1 VAIKVLVV
9 DDSIMF
15 RSVIKR
21 GLDGDREITVCG
33 EAADAFEA
41 SRLLPELK
49 PDVLV
54 SDINMPKTNGLE
66 FLASLMSVTPIPC
79 ILITSGSTYESEA
92 MNVGA
97 AGFLKK
103 PATPQETSQF
113 IDSLKIKIV
122 AASKTRPQRKPPRKS
137 AAIDGLFAAL
147 PPTSSKKNYGRVPP
161 NMPGLTDIGGLDKR
175 AAEGFFV
182 ALGASTGGTEALEC
196 VLTSLPANMPPVVL
210 VQHMPAVFTK
220 MYAER
225 LDRSCKMTVKE
236 AEDGDKLIQGRCLVA
251 PGGYQFGI
259 KKDAAGYSVKIYEGE
274 KISGHCPSVDNLFT
288 HAAAVGG
295 KKCAAAI
302 LTGMGADGAKG
313 LLKVRQAGGF
323 TIGQD
328 EETSVVYGMPMEA
341 YKLGA
346 CRIQA
351 PLQNIGVEL
360 CKALSVGWR

>member
-1 VAIKVLVV
+1 MVV

-15 RSVIKR
+15 RSLIKR
-21 GLDGDREITVCG
+21 GLDSDTEIVVCG

-49 PDVLV
+49 PDVLI

-66 FLASLMSVTPIPC
+66 FLANLMSVTPLPC
-79 ILITSGSTYESEA
+79 ILITSGNTYESEA
-92 MNVGA
+92 INVGA

-113 IDSLKIKIV
+113 IDSLKIKVI
-122 AASKTRPQRKPPRKS
+122 AASKTRPQKKPRKS
-137 AAIDGLFAAL
+137 DSIDGLFAAM
-147 PPTSSKKNYGRVPP
+147 PTSSKKNYGRVPP
-161 NMPGLTDIGGLDKR
+161 NMPGITDVGGLDKR
-175 AAEGFFV
+175 AAEGYFV

-196 VLTSLPANMPPVVL
+196 VLTSLPANMPPVIL
-210 VQHMPAVFTK
+210 VQHMPPVFTK

-225 LDRSCKMTVKE
+225 LNRSSKMTVKE

-251 PGGYQFGI
+251 PGGFQMGV
-259 KKDAAGYSVKIYEGE
+259 KKDGAGFSVKIYEGE

-288 HAAAVGG
+288 QSAAAGG
-295 KKCAAAI
+295 RKCAAAI

-313 LLKVRQAGGF
+313 LLKIKQAGGF

-341 YKLGA
+341 YKLGGV
-346 CRIQA
+346 RLQA

-360 CKALSVGWR
+360 CKALSAGWR

>member
-1 VAIKVLVV
+1 MIV

-21 GLDGDREITVCG
+21 GLDGDPEIKVCG
-33 EAADAFEA
+33 EASDAFEA

-49 PDVLV
+49 PDVLI

-66 FLASLMSVTPIPC
+66 FLANLMSVTPIPC
-79 ILITSGSTYESEA
+79 ILITSGNTYESEA
-92 MNVGA
+92 MKAGA

-103 PATPQETSQF
+103 PASPNETSQF
-113 IDSLKIKIV
+113 IDSLKVKV
-122 AASKTRPQRKPPRKS
+122 TAASKTRPQRKPLKS
-137 AAIDGLFAAL
+137 AAIDGIFAAL
-147 PPTSSKKNYGRVPP
+147 PGSGKKNYGRVPP

-175 AAEGFFV
+175 AADGYFV

-196 VLTSLPANMPPVVL
+196 VLSSLPANMPPVGL
-210 VQHMPAVFTK
+210 VQHMPPVFTK

-225 LDRSCKMTVKE
+225 LNRSCKMTVKE
-236 AEDGDKLIQGRCLVA
+236 AEDGDRLIQGRCLVA
-251 PGGYQFGI
+251 PGGFQLDV
-259 KKDAAGYSVKIYEGE
+259 KKDASGYYVKIYEGE

-288 HAAAVGG
+288 QAASAGG
-295 KKCAAAI
+295 KKCAAAL

-313 LLKVRQAGGF
+313 LLKLKHAGAF

-360 CKALSVGWR
+360 CKALSSGWR

>member
-1 VAIKVLVV
+1 MIV

-33 EAADAFEA
+33 EAQDAFEA

-49 PDVLV
+49 PDVLI

-66 FLASLMSVTPIPC
+66 FLANLMSVTPIPC
-79 ILITSGSTYESEA
+79 ILITSGNTYESEA

-113 IDSLKIKIV
+113 IDSLKIKVI
-122 AASKTRPQRKPPRKS
+122 AASKTRPQRKPLKS
-137 AAIDGLFAAL
+137 AAIDGLYAAM
-147 PPTSSKKNYGRVPP
+147 PTSSKKNYGRVPP

-175 AAEGFFV
+175 ASEGYFV

-210 VQHMPAVFTK
+210 VQHMPPVFTK

-225 LDRSCKMTVKE
+225 LDRSCKMKVKE

-251 PGGYQFGI
+251 PGGFQFGI
-259 KKDAAGYSVKIYEGE
+259 KKDASGFSVKIYEGE

-288 HAAAVGG
+288 QCAAAGG

-351 PLQNIGVEL
+351 PLQNVGVEL
-360 CKALSVGWR
+360 CKALSAGWR